1 MNENEKRRKTRKKKD
16 GNKNICGEKG
26 SQKQK
31 RGKKH
36 QEKKNE
42 EKEMGDK
49 SEIEKEQV
57 FCFFRVCEENKNK
70 HYQDDNDM
78 GQGTA

>member
-1 MNENEKRRKTRKKKD
+1 MNENEKIRKKRQKKD

-36 QEKKNE
+36 QEKKKQRKGNGGQ
-42 EKEMGDK
+42 KRDRK
-49 SEIEKEQV
+49 RTSV
-57 FCFFRVCEENKNK
+57 LFFSR
-70 HYQDDNDM
+70 M
-78 GQGTA
+78 